1 MGGERLTAVIGPHA
15 FIIADLE
22 AIEDAGDVVM
32 MFPGEKQKN
41 ENNIDENCL
50 NSFQMTSTAEV

>member
-1 MGGERLTAVIGPHA
+1 MGGQRLTAVIGPHA

-32 MFPGEKQKN
+32 MFPVEKKTKT
-41 ENNIDENCL
+41 I
-50 NSFQMTSTAEV
+50 

>member
-1 MGGERLTAVIGPHA
+1 MGGQRLTAVIGPHA

-41 ENNIDENCL
+41 ENKNKTMNE
-50 NSFQMTSTAEV
+50 